1 MKKVATAAALDQA
14 LARALPAAVWI
25 ATDEPLL
32 QVEFGDRVRARARAL
47 GHVERVV
54 IDIGTGFDGS
64 RLVGESRAQSLF
76 GDRRLLDL
84 RLAGKPPRGFG
95 EALVDVVRAIGPR
108 PPAGPRARA
117 AADRAPG
124 ADGASRT
131 ADAHPADAHPAD
143 ARPAD
148 PRPADGPD
156 CAVLVTSPRLDKTTT
171 GAPWFGQA
179 LAEGLLVEGY
189 APERSELDRWIAQR
203 LAANDQRADSD
214 TLQLIAERTEGNLV
228 AAQQAV
234 DRLALLVPA
243 GRLEP
248 AIVDEVVTDDARYD
262 SFAMVEAALSG
273 RLDRALVMLD
283 GLRAEDAPLPLLA
296 WGLADALR
304 RLLRAIEARE
314 SGQPPPAAL
323 RAAGIFGRRE
333 PAYRRALATLSRKQA
348 VAGLRLVARLDRMAK
363 GVESSALAGDP
374 WSMAE
379 RILISIA
386 GVRPLAEAP

>member
-1 MKKVATAAALDQA
+1 VKKVATAAALDQA
-14 LARALPAAVWI
+14 LAQSLPAAVWI

-32 QVEFGDRVRARARAL
+32 QVEFGDRVRVRARAL

-64 RLVGESRAQSLF
+64 RLVGESRARSLF
-76 GDRRLLDL
+76 GERRLLDL
-84 RLAGKPPRGFG
+84 RLTGKPPRGFG
-95 EALVDVVRAIGPR
+95 EALVDVVNAVGWRPAEQTPDRAR
-108 PPAGPRARA
+108 PP
-117 AADRAPG
+117 
-124 ADGASRT
+124 DGAE
-131 ADAHPADAHPAD
+131 
-143 ARPAD
+143 
-148 PRPADGPD
+148 

-179 LAEGLLVEGY
+179 LDAGLLVEGF
-189 APERSELDRWIAQR
+189 APERSELERWIAQR

-234 DRLALLVPA
+234 DRLALLAPA

-248 AIVDEVVTDDARYD
+248 AIVDEVVTDDARFD
-262 SFAMVEAALSG
+262 SFALVETALSG

-283 GLRAEDAPLPLLA
+283 GLHAEDAPLPLLA
-296 WGLADALR
+296 WALADALR

-314 SGQPPPAAL
+314 SGQPLPSAL

-333 PAYRRALATLSRKQA
+333 PAYRRALATLSREQA
-348 VAGLRLVARLDRMAK
+348 LAGLRLVARLDRMAK
-363 GVESSALAGDP
+363 GVDSSALAADP

-379 RILISIA
+379 RILIVIA
-386 GVRPLAEAP
+386 GVKALEEAP